1 MDGVIALE
9 SFGRFSNN
17 KRGARRYLAD
27 GNAGGNQPNP
37 FKAYPRVTERSSSYG
52 NARRNDDN
60 INWEIENYKTNPQL
74 IH

>member
-9 SFGRFSNN
+9 SFGRLSNN

-27 GNAGGNQPNP
+27 GNASGNQPNP
-37 FKAYPRVTERSSSYG
+37 FTASPRVTERSSSYG